1 MYLYILLK
9 WRSII
14 MKYVFLKRT
23 AFALLITGGVLTA
36 TPSNSVKL
44 MDTETNKPVD
54 VETIV
59 IVDSKIRELR
69 GLKITGVNVE
79 KFIGLGDKLKES
91 TKLDPKKL
99 VDSYAKLEVIDNA
112 GKTFTVDLSGS
123 EIKLIPKTT
132 SEAKK

>member
-1 MYLYILLK
+1 
-9 WRSII
+9 

-36 TPSNSVKL
+36 TSSNSVKL